1 MHLLYTFAQ
10 WLEQTSMGTAIR
22 ESLWLF
28 PVIETV
34 HIFGIILLVGGT
46 SILDLRLMGL
56 TFRDEPVS
64 KLSQRFLPWAW
75 AGFIIQ
81 VTTGLLMFASEATKM
96 YVNTAFRYKMLMI
109 LVAGVNAFVFHSLA
123 YQSVGKWDKDPVA
136 PVSARVAG
144 LLSILLWFG
153 IVAAGR
159 WIAYV

>member
-1 MHLLYTFAQ
+1 MQFIFVICQ
-10 WLEQTSMGTAIR
+10 WLEQTSWGTTIR

-56 TFRDEPVS
+56 AFRDEPVS
-64 KLSQRFLPWAW
+64 KLAHRFIPWAW

-81 VTTGLLMFASEATKM
+81 VTTGLLMFSSEATKM
-96 YVNTAFRYKMLMI
+96 YVNLAFQIKMLMI
-109 LVAGVNAFVFHSLA
+109 LAAGLNAFVFHSLA
-123 YQSVGKWDKDPVA
+123 YQSVGKWDTEPVA
-136 PVSARVAG
+136 PMSARVAG
-144 LLSILLWFG
+144 LISILFWFG

>member
-1 MHLLYTFAQ
+1 MHLIFAICQ
-10 WLEQTSMGTAIR
+10 WLEQTSMGTVIR

-56 TFRDEPVS
+56 TFRDEAVS
-64 KLSQRFLPWAW
+64 KLARRFLPWAW

-81 VTTGLLMFASEATKM
+81 VTTGLLMFSSEATKM
-96 YVNTAFRYKMLMI
+96 YVNRAFQVKMLLI
-109 LVAGVNAFVFHSLA
+109 VAAGVNALVFHSLA

-136 PVSARVAG
+136 PMSARVAG
-144 LLSILLWFG
+144 LISILFWFG
-153 IVAAGR
+153 IVAMGR

>member
-1 MHLLYTFAQ
+1 MHLISGICQ
-10 WLEQTSMGTAIR
+10 WLEQTWIGTTIR

-56 TFRDEPVS
+56 TFRDESVT
-64 KLSQRFLPWAW
+64 KLARRFLPWAW
-75 AGFIIQ
+75 AGFLIQ
-81 VTTGLLMFASEATKM
+81 VTTGILMFASEATKM
-96 YVNTAFRYKMLMI
+96 YINTAFQIKMLMI
-109 LVAGVNAFVFHSLA
+109 LAAGVNAFVFHSLA
-123 YQSVGKWDKDPVA
+123 YQSVGKWENDPVA
-136 PVSARVAG
+136 PISARVAG
-144 LLSILLWFG
+144 LISILFWFG

>member
-1 MHLLYTFAQ
+1 MHLISVICH
-10 WLEQTSMGTAIR
+10 WLEQTSVGTAIR

-56 TFRDEPVS
+56 AFREEPVT
-64 KLSQRFLPWAW
+64 KLAKRFLPWAW

-96 YVNTAFRYKMLMI
+96 YVNTAFQIKMLMI
-109 LVAGVNAFVFHSLA
+109 LAAGVNAFVFHSLA
-123 YQSVGKWDKDPVA
+123 YQSVGKWEKDPVA
-136 PVSARVAG
+136 PLSARIAG
-144 LLSILLWFG
+144 LVSILFWFG

>member
-1 MHLLYTFAQ
+1 MHLIFVICQ
-10 WLEQTSMGTAIR
+10 WLEHTSVGTAIR

-56 TFRDEPVS
+56 TFREEPVT
-64 KLSQRFLPWAW
+64 KLARRFLPWAW

-96 YVNTAFRYKMLMI
+96 YINTAFQIKMLMI
-109 LVAGVNAFVFHSLA
+109 LAAGVNAFVFHSLA
-123 YQSVGKWDKDPVA
+123 YQSVGKWEKDPVA
-136 PVSARVAG
+136 PLSARIAG
-144 LLSILLWFG
+144 LVSILFWFG

>member
-1 MHLLYTFAQ
+1 MHLIFAVCQ
-10 WLEQTSMGTAIR
+10 WLEQTSIGTIIR

-56 TFRDEPVS
+56 TFRDEAVS
-64 KLSQRFLPWAW
+64 KLARRFLPWAW

-81 VTTGLLMFASEATKM
+81 VTTGLLMFSSEATKM
-96 YVNTAFRYKMLMI
+96 YVNRAFQVKMLLI
-109 LVAGVNAFVFHSLA
+109 VAAGVNALVFHSLA

-136 PVSARVAG
+136 PMSARVAG
-144 LLSILLWFG
+144 LISILFWFG
-153 IVAAGR
+153 IVAMGR

>member
-1 MHLLYTFAQ
+1 MHLFFAFCQ
-10 WLEQTSMGTAIR
+10 WLEQTSIGTLIR

-56 TFRDEPVS
+56 TFRDEAVS
-64 KLSQRFLPWAW
+64 KLAQRFLPWAW
-75 AGFIIQ
+75 GGFIIQ
-81 VTTGLLMFASEATKM
+81 VTTGLLMFSSEATKM
-96 YVNTAFRYKMLMI
+96 YVNTAFQVKMLLI
-109 LVAGVNAFVFHSLA
+109 VAAGVNALVFHFLA

-136 PVSARVAG
+136 PMSARVAG
-144 LLSILLWFG
+144 LISILFWFG
-153 IVAAGR
+153 IVAMGR

>member
-1 MHLLYTFAQ
+1 MHLISVICH
-10 WLEQTSMGTAIR
+10 WLEQTSVGTAIR

-56 TFRDEPVS
+56 TFREEPVT
-64 KLSQRFLPWAW
+64 KLAKRFLPWAW

-96 YVNTAFRYKMLMI
+96 YINTAFQIKMLMI
-109 LVAGVNAFVFHSLA
+109 LAAGVNAFVFHSLA
-123 YQSVGKWDKDPVA
+123 YQSVGKWEKDPVA
-136 PVSARVAG
+136 PLSARIAG
-144 LLSILLWFG
+144 LVSILFWFG